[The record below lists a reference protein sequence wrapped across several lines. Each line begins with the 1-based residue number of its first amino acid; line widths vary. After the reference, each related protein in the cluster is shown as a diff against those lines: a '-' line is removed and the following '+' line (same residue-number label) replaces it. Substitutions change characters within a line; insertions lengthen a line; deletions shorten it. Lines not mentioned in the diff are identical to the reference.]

1 MADSVSL
8 RAFAKINLCI
18 DITGVSPDEK
28 YHTVEMVMQSIGLYD
43 TITVSKADDINIKCS
58 TSAPSDETN
67 IAYVAAKAFFEFA
80 EIDGGA
86 SIKIKKRIPVCAGL
100 GGGSSDAAAVIC
112 ALNEL
117 YHTNFDDED
126 LCKIAEQVGSDVPFF
141 IIGGTVLAEGRGTI
155 LTPLPDLMPCAFVV
169 IKDGHKPST
178 GQMYSQ
184 YDSLENVEHPQTQ
197 QVVENVCEG
206 DFDTL
211 CQNMDNVFELLYPQE
226 ILAQKQELLQVG
238 ASCAL
243 LSGSGPSV
251 FGVFKDL
258 DDAKRAKDELLQYH
272 EDVFV
277 CEPTKS
283 GYEFI

>member
-8 RAFAKINLCI
+8 RAFAKINLSI

-43 TITVSKADDINIKCS
+43 TVTVSLADGINIKCS
-58 TSAPSDETN
+58 ETAPSDETN
-67 IAYVAAKAFFEFA
+67 IAYIAAKAFFEFA
-80 EIDGGA
+80 GLDGGA
-86 SIKIKKRIPVCAGL
+86 NIKIKKRIPVCAGL

-112 ALNEL
+112 ALNKL

-141 IIGGTVLAEGRGTI
+141 IIGGTALAEGRGTI

-169 IKDGHKPST
+169 IKDGHKQST

-184 YDSLENVEHPQTQ
+184 FDSLQNVKHPQTQ
-197 QVVENVCEG
+197 QVVESVCEG
-206 DFDTL
+206 DFDSL
-211 CQNMDNVFELLYPQE
+211 CQNMDNVFELLYPRE
-226 ILAQKQELLQVG
+226 ILMQKDELLQVG
-238 ASCAL
+238 ACCAL

-251 FGVFKDL
+251 FGVFRDL
-258 DDAKRAKDELLQYH
+258 DDAKHARDELLQNH

-283 GYEFI
+283 GCEFI